1 MIPHRQL
8 VLYTG
13 NTFRE
18 ETIHKESWFF
28 NLRANSVQ
36 AVVSDNAL
44 IDEYLIAPLIYH
56 HIIYTPPPPPI
67 SLLHFRCHVIDLC
80 ISNLFW

>member
-18 ETIHKESWFF
+18 EIMHKESWFF
-28 NLRANSVQ
+28 NLPANRVL
-36 AVVSDNAL
+36 AVVIDNSL

-56 HIIYTPPPPPI
+56 WYTYQFLSY
-67 SLLHFRCHVIDLC
+67 SLDIML
-80 ISNLFW
+80 